1 MKAGFDNFRSSS
13 IQNVMRCIKA
23 KGDEMIDCEPAIN
36 ETEFFNS
43 RVFNNLTEFKQEL
56 EIIVA
61 NRITEDIF
69 DVTCK
74 VCGRDL

>member
-23 KGDEMIDCEPAIN
+23 KGDE
-36 ETEFFNS
+36 
-43 RVFNNLTEFKQEL
+43 
-56 EIIVA
+56 IIVA

-74 VCGRDL
+74 VYGRDL